1 MSENNFD
8 WIPFYKELAEK
19 LLIYKDNRQALIQI
33 IKSIYIKLGMKLLE
47 FEDKDGRIFDVDPF
61 TTYVL
66 FNKGIA
72 DENRK
77 KIMAELANSL
87 SIQATVP
94 KMFNGVPVAVNFN
107 SAFCGEMGNRKRE
120 DFDNLWN
127 LFEAALNYANNKT
140 ELNRKEVE
148 KWIDEVIKIKYNKM
162 AKVTMGLY
170 WIAPEEYLS
179 LDTVNVDYIF
189 RAKQLPESV
198 VNALPNIKKKFSGS
212 IYFSMLNKISNYL
225 NDEASKFK
233 TYYELSYAA
242 WKASKS
248 ADVLKNKSNA
258 FGTTRY
264 WIYAPGDYA
273 SKWNEFYEDSIMAI
287 GWNELGDIQQFSSRD
302 DVKEKMKQQYGSDND
317 YMNDSLAIWQF
328 AKDVQI
334 GDIVYAKKGT
344 SQLVGRGIVTSDYK
358 YDSEGTDGYNNVRS
372 INWTHKGEWSLDT
385 DKAPV
390 KTLTEIV
397 NDEAR
402 VAKFEALI
410 NGTAPTTV
418 DNSYGKEQFLEKV
431 YMKPKD
437 FDMLIDLVKQKKN
450 VILQGSPGV
459 GKTYIAKRLAYAV
472 MEEKDDTR
480 IQFIQFHQS
489 YSYEDFIMGRW
500 LTANGIELREGIFYK
515 FCKEAKKNSDKKYF
529 FIIDEINRG
538 NMSKIFGELF
548 MLIEADKRN
557 KSIQLLYKDDEKF
570 QVPENLYIIGTM
582 NTADRSLAMLDYAL
596 RRRFA
601 FYDIVPAFGNDK
613 FKQYIE
619 TFKNEKLNKLR
630 DVIVKLNNEIAGDA
644 SLGEGF
650 AIGHSYFCNMEEA
663 SDLTLHRIV
672 EFELIPLLKEYWFDE
687 RSKVTTWSE
696 NLRRAINDSDT

>member
-127 LFEAALNYANNKT
+127 LFEAALNYVNNKT

-258 FGTTRY
+258 SGTTRY

-358 YDSEGTDGYNNVRS
+358 YDSEGTDGYNNVRN

-385 DKAPV
+385 DKVPV
-390 KTLTEIV
+390 KTLTEIT
-397 NDEAR
+397 NDDAR

-418 DNSYGKEQFLEKV
+418 DNSYGKEQFLENV

-437 FDMLIDLVKQKKN
+437 YDMLIELVKQKKN

-459 GKTYIAKRLAYAV
+459 GKTYIAKILAYAV

-630 DVIVKLNNEIAGDA
+630 DVIVKLNDEIAGDA

-650 AIGHSYFCNMEEA
+650 AIGHSYFCNFKKV
-663 SDLTLHRIV
+663 DDITLSRIV

-687 RSKVTTWSE
+687 RSKVITWSK